1 VQAFGAEVFD
11 VIEQTPA
18 RLQELDGMGPKRTA
32 RVVAA
37 WAFPPTP

>member
-18 RLQELDGMGPKRTA
+18 RLQELDGMRPKRTA
-32 RVVAA
+32 RAVAA
-37 WAFPPTP
+37 WAE